1 MLGESTDSQKDHVL
15 WSAQTKI
22 LERFRVTVTANGKSE
37 IQNRK
42 RAAKNSSKQFLW
54 IELA

>member
-22 LERFRVTVTANGKSE
+22 LERIRVTVTANGKSE

-42 RAAKNSSKQFLW
+42 
-54 IELA
+54 

>member
-42 RAAKNSSKQFLW
+42 
-54 IELA
+54 